1 MPTSSTE
8 RLEELLFLAPAKD
21 QRKLLKKL
29 KRAYL
34 ESHLADDQQDR
45 IATLMLLKA
54 VKNLFK

>member
-1 MPTSSTE
+1 MQSSNE
-8 RLEELLFLAPAKD
+8 LLEELLLLAPAK
-21 QRKLLKKL
+21 QQKKLLKKL

-34 ESHLADDQQDR
+34 ESHLADHQEDR